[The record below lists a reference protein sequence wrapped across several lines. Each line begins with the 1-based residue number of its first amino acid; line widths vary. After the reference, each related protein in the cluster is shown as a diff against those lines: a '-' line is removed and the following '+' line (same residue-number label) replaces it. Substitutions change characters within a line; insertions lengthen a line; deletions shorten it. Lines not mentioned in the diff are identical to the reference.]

1 MSVDIS
7 SWYIIYKIPQIIDKN
22 HFHIKFF
29 TSVKFDINKFY
40 NVFQSE
46 SRPPE
51 ALERRLFFSLEAV
64 GRRSGA
70 SSYEVLGRPADRRTL
85 QLGVSEGSEAAF

>member
-7 SWYIIYKIPQIIDKN
+7 SWYIIYKIPEIIDNN

-40 NVFQSE
+40 IMDFNLNPD
-46 SRPPE
+46 RP
-51 ALERRLFFSLEAV
+51 RLSSAAFFSLQKPSEEGLGPAAT
-64 GRRSGA
+64 RS
-70 SSYEVLGRPADRRTL
+70 
-85 QLGVSEGSEAAF
+85 

>member
-7 SWYIIYKIPQIIDKN
+7 SWYIIYKIPEIIDNN

-40 NVFQSE
+40 NGF
-46 SRPPE
+46 
-51 ALERRLFFSLEAV
+51 
-64 GRRSGA
+64 
-70 SSYEVLGRPADRRTL
+70 
-85 QLGVSEGSEAAF
+85 